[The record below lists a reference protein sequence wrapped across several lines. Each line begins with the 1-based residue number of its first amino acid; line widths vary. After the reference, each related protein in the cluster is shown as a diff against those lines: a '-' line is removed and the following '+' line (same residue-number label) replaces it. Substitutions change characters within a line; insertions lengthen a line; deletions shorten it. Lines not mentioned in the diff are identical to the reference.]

1 MKKFVVDFKATPDG
15 YDALTNPTAIKITG
29 SEVEMTSEETKERET
44 EEKADGTDAERAMR
58 GLRELRNRRLAE
70 TDWTQGADVP
80 DAIKGAYTTYRQA
93 LRDITKTHN
102 NPRTV
107 VWPDKPE

>member
-1 MKKFVVDFKATPDG
+1 MRKTVIDFASERDENGKIQAVFKDLKEEEVQARKA
-15 YDALTNPTAIKITG
+15 
-29 SEVEMTSEETKERET
+29 EEA
-44 EEKADGTDAERAMR
+44 ADGTDAERAMR
-58 GLRELRNRRLAE
+58 VLREQRDKKLAD

-80 DAIKGAYTTYRQA
+80 DTIKNAYTSYRQA

-107 VWPDKPE
+107 VWPDKP

>member
-1 MKKFVVDFKATPDG
+1 MKKFVIDFSKIPDE
-15 YDALTNPTAIKITG
+15 YDPLTNPMDVKISG
-29 SEVEMTSEETKERET
+29 SEVEMTSEEIAAREKEEA
-44 EEKADGTDAERAMR
+44 ADGTDAERAMR
-58 GLRELRNRRLAE
+58 ALREMRNKKLAE
-70 TDWTQGADVP
+70 TDWSQGADVP
-80 DAIKGAYTTYRQA
+80 DAIKNAYTAYRQT

>member
-1 MKKFVVDFKATPDG
+1 MNKTVIDFSVVPNE
-15 YDALTNPTAIKITG
+15 YDPLTNPTAIKVTA
-29 SEVEMTSEETKERET
+29 SQVEMTSEEIAARKA
-44 EEKADGTDAERAMR
+44 EEAADGTDEQRDMR
-58 GLRELRNRRLAE
+58 SLREVRNKKLAE
-70 TDWTQGADVP
+70 TDWTQGSDVP
-80 DAIKGAYTTYRQA
+80 DAIKNAYTAYRQA

>member
-1 MKKFVVDFKATPDG
+1 MSKFVIDFNNMSD
-15 YDALTNPTAIKITG
+15 DINPKVLGA
-29 SEVEMTSEETKERET
+29 EVEMTAEETAARQA
-44 EEKADGTDAERAMR
+44 EEAADGTDAERAMR
-58 GLRELRNRRLAE
+58 SLREERNKLLAK

-80 DAIKGAYTTYRQA
+80 DAIKNAYTSYRQK

-107 VWPDKPE
+107 VWPDKP